1 MLIVRVWIE
10 ASHEKGLR
18 ARITSALGES
28 TAEQSVSVAS
38 SAEDICAIVKQWVD
52 DFTTP
57 GSPDGNGQGTR
68 R

>member
-38 SAEDICAIVKQWVD
+38 SAEDICTIVKQWVD
-52 DFTTP
+52 DFTAP
-57 GSPDGNGQGTR
+57 GPPDGNGHVTR

>member
-18 ARITSALGES
+18 ARITSALGD
-28 TAEQSVSVAS
+28 TAAEQSVGVAS
-38 SAEDICAIVKQWVD
+38 SAEDICTTVKQWID
-52 DFTTP
+52 DFAAP
-57 GSPDGNGQGTR
+57 GSPDGNGHVTR